1 MSKKKLSLFFALGIY
16 LTTAFLC
23 PTRTIAQTI
32 PPFKILLSDD
42 KIFSATDLPKGKPVI
57 LVYFDPECDH
67 CQKLMKEFFP
77 KMNEFR
83 KAEIIMVT
91 FKPVDDLIAF
101 EKLHETSKYTNIKVG
116 TEGNTFYLRYYYGL
130 EKMPFTALYDKNGN
144 FVYSYKEQTPVDDLV
159 KRFKNLK

>member
-1 MSKKKLSLFFALGIY
+1 MSKIRSLFFSVLIY
-16 LTTAFLC
+16 FSVGFFCASSAC
-23 PTRTIAQTI
+23 AQTI
-32 PPFKILLSDD
+32 PSFKILLSDD
-42 KIFSATDLPKGKPVI
+42 NIFSATDLPKGKPVI
-57 LVYFDPECDH
+57 LIYFDPDCDH

-91 FKPVDDLIAF
+91 FKPVSDLIAF
-101 EKLHETSKYTNIKVG
+101 EKLHETSKYANVKVG

-144 FVYSYKEQTPVDDLV
+144 LVYSYKEQTPVDDLLR
-159 KRFKNLK
+159 RFRDLK